1 MKLKTILFS
10 IACIF
15 SFNSCQKAGFGG
27 NASIAVFVYENQKLA
42 QNITVYLKFNTN
54 KEPNELSDYDLVKN
68 CDTSGHYLGH
78 THFSNLKAGKY
89 FLLAKINDASKK
101 ENKKGKSILIN
112 SENKNTETDIRID
125 L

>member
-1 MKLKTILFS
+1 MKSQTIILLTVLL
-10 IACIF
+10 I
-15 SFNSCQKAGFGG
+15 SFNSCQKAGIGG

-42 QNITVYLKFNTN
+42 QNVTVYLKFNTN